1 MSWLTDA
8 HIHLSDDEFS
18 KDMPFILKCMDKLR
32 IRACCVS
39 VDLKSSQ
46 KTLEL
51 GQKSNLILSFVG
63 IHPEKASS
71 NDLEPV
77 INLIEENSKYVS
89 GIGEIGLDK
98 TYVSDSDGF
107 KNQESVFHK
116 MLSIAEKMKKP
127 ISIHSRATLDE
138 ILTILP
144 SYSISGI
151 LLHWFAG
158 SKKQLK
164 TVMERGYF
172 VSYGPAM
179 VYAKD
184 KQVLLSETHP
194 ERILVETDGP
204 VKFSRCFGF
213 KVGQISFLPS
223 VVFCAAKVLH
233 TTYDEMSH
241 QIEQNCKH
249 YLGV

>member
-18 KDMPFILKCMDKLR
+18 KDMPFILNCMDKLR

-39 VDLKSSQ
+39 VDLRSSK

-51 GQKSNLILSFVG
+51 GQQSNLILAFVG
-63 IHPEKASS
+63 IHPEKASP

-77 INLIEENSKYVS
+77 VNLIEENLKYIS

-98 TYVSDSDGF
+98 TYVSDADGF
-107 KNQESVFHK
+107 KNQELVFHK
-116 MLSIAEKMKKP
+116 MLSLAEKLRKP
-127 ISIHSRATLDE
+127 ISIHSRATLEE
-138 ILTILP
+138 ILAILP

-164 TVMERGYF
+164 TVMEREYF

-179 VYAKD
+179 LYAKD
-184 KQVLLSETHP
+184 KQVLLSETNP
-194 ERILVETDGP
+194 QRILVETDGP

-213 KVGQISFLPS
+213 KVGQIAFLPS
-223 VVFCAAKVLH
+223 VVFCAAKVLR
-233 TTYDEMSH
+233 TTYDDISK

>member
-1 MSWLTDA
+1 MIWLTDV

-18 KDMPFILKCMDKLR
+18 KDIPFILKGMDKLR

-39 VDLKSSQ
+39 VDLKSSE

-51 GQKSNLILSFVG
+51 GQKSNLILPFVG
-63 IHPEKASS
+63 IHPENASS
-71 NDLEPV
+71 NDLEFV
-77 INLIEENSKYVS
+77 VKLIEKNSKYIS

-98 TYVSDSDGF
+98 TYVSDLDGF
-107 KNQESVFHK
+107 KNQELVFNK
-116 MLSIAEKMKKP
+116 MLSIAEKLGKP
-127 ISIHSRATLDE
+127 VSIHSRATLDE

-164 TVMERGYF
+164 TAMERNYF

-184 KQVLLSETHP
+184 KQVLLSETNT

-213 KVGQISFLPS
+213 KVGQIAFLPS

-233 TTYDEMSH
+233 ISYDDMAY
-241 QIEQNCKH
+241 QIEENCKH